1 MRLPIAVLAL
11 AVFGCRP
18 FDPGAPVDETPAGR
32 SSVPAAVKTG
42 GLRVGPLR
50 VIDGDTFEIEG
61 ETVRIANIDAPE
73 SAPRAACMAEA
84 ALATVATRE
93 LGRLLGTDFEPGS
106 GRTIL
111 PTLQREGTDRYG
123 RTLARVQLVTGGDA
137 GEEMVRRG
145 VAVHW
150 TGRQANWCGG
160 AAPYISAFIPRHPG

>member
-18 FDPGAPVDETPAGR
+18 FDPGAPVNETPAG
-32 SSVPAAVKTG
+32 SSVPAAAIAG

-73 SAPRAACMAEA
+73 SAPRAECIAEA

-93 LGRLLGTDFEPGS
+93 LGSLLGTDFEPGS

-111 PTLQREGTDRYG
+111 PTLKREGTDRHG

-145 VAVHW
+145 VASYW
-150 TGRQANWCGG
+150 TGQQAEWC
-160 AAPYISAFIPRHPG
+160 AKA